1 MLPSIGD
8 NMSDSEL
15 RESLLRLVLD
25 NILTLFF
32 LIIPVMASTVMA
44 ASSFVGEKEKRTLET
59 LLYCPLSLRQTFSA
73 KIIASFILSQFVSL
87 ISFFAMTL
95 VVQTEIWFITGS
107 LLLPGLNWLVLM
119 LLLSPAMSLVAISMI
134 VRGSAKAKSVEES
147 YQKSVMLVLPIIII
161 VLGQFSGL
169 VSVGVWLLLC
179 ISVVCAVVGLIMLR
193 RSSANFHYERL
204 LQ

>member
-1 MLPSIGD
+1 
-8 NMSDSEL
+8 
-15 RESLLRLVLD
+15 
-25 NILTLFF
+25 
-32 LIIPVMASTVMA
+32 
-44 ASSFVGEKEKRTLET
+44 
-59 LLYCPLSLRQTFSA
+59 
-73 KIIASFILSQFVSL
+73 
-87 ISFFAMTL
+87 MTL
-95 VVQTEIWFITGS
+95 VVQTEIWVITGS

-119 LLLSPAMSLVAISMI
+119 LLLSPAISLVAISMI

-161 VLGQFSGL
+161 VLGQFSGF
-169 VSVGVWLLLC
+169 VSVGVWLLLG